1 MIHDTFRYSCGL
13 KHTKFKIQS
22 PFKNF
27 PIVQNV
33 NYIQKYNTFFKI
45 CRNAQNTKSRHLVS
59 NSRYCRLETAV
70 DAYSFALRS
79 CYGKK

>member
-33 NYIQKYNTFFKI
+33 NYIQKYNTFFSKFVEMHRI
-45 CRNAQNTKSRHLVS
+45 LKAAIWFRTLDIA
-59 NSRYCRLETAV
+59 
-70 DAYSFALRS
+70 D
-79 CYGKK
+79 